1 MDNFLEL
8 LKRRRSTRMFT
19 DEPVAQDDVC
29 TLMKAALM
37 SPSGHRFNPWEF
49 ILVEDKEVLKAL
61 SVSKE
66 HGAGLL
72 DGAAMAV
79 AVIADTTK
87 TDVWIEDCS
96 VATIIIQLAAQS
108 MGLGSCWVQ
117 MRCRKSADGASAE
130 DNVRRLLDIP
140 SHYAVL
146 SVVAVGHK
154 AREAKPFDEEKMQW
168 EKVHIGKFGGQK

>member
-8 LKRRRSTRMFT
+8 LKKRRSTRIFT
-19 DEPVAQDDVC
+19 PEPVAQEDVC
-29 TLMKAALM
+29 ALMKAALM

-72 DGAAMAV
+72 EGAAMAV
-79 AVIADTTK
+79 VVIADTAK

-96 VATIIIQLAAQS
+96 IATIIIQLAAEEL
-108 MGLGSCWVQ
+108 GLGSCWVQ
-117 MRCRKSADGASAE
+117 IRRRSDASGTPAE
-130 DNVRRLLDIP
+130 DNVKSILAIP
-140 SHYAVL
+140 ENYAVL
-146 SVVAVGHK
+146 SIVGVGHK
-154 AREAKPFDEEKMQW
+154 ARESKPFDEDKIQW
-168 EKVHIGKFGGQK
+168 EKVHIGSFGGK